1 MRHAF
6 RFLALVLA
14 FLVVVPAAQAAGAK
28 KYRVV
33 LQWTEADSLGQ
44 WVMTKHVGNLLD
56 DLGENNV
63 QLEVLAYGMA
73 TFAVTTT
80 RPQTKFAADIEA
92 LTKRGVTFHVCHHAM
107 DLLGVKDAELLPT
120 VTPVKGAMW
129 YLTTKHD
136 EGWYTLRP

>member
-1 MRHAF
+1 MRHTF
-6 RFLALVLA
+6 RLLITGLALVLA
-14 FLVVVPAAQAAGAK
+14 VSVAHAADAK
-28 KYRVV
+28 KYRVII
-33 LQWTEADSLGQ
+33 QWTEADSLGQ

-56 DLGENNV
+56 DLGEKNV
-63 QLEVLAYGMA
+63 QLEVLAYGPA

-92 LTKRGVTFHVCHHAM
+92 LTRRGVTFHVCHHAM
-107 DLLGVKDAELLPT
+107 DLLGVKEAELLPT

>member
-1 MRHAF
+1 VRHAF
-6 RFLALVLA
+6 RFLALALA
-14 FLVVVPAAQAAGAK
+14 LLVFVPALSRAADK
-28 KYRVV
+28 KYRVII
-33 LQWTEADSLGQ
+33 QWTEVDSLGQ

-56 DLGENNV
+56 DLGEKNV
-63 QLEVLAYGMA
+63 QLEVLAYGPA

-80 RPQTKFAADIEA
+80 RPQTKMAADIEA

-107 DLLGVKDAELLPT
+107 DLLGVKEAELLPT
-120 VTPVKGAMW
+120 VTPIKGAMW